1 MGWLPTRQ
9 ELLSPGGYRDFA
21 MAFCRRQRLP
31 PSKAEAVAER
41 LEFLTRQLP
50 AKGSENV
57 KAKAKA
63 KATTRGS

>member
-1 MGWLPTRQ
+1 
-9 ELLSPGGYRDFA
+9 

-41 LEFLTRQLP
+41 LEFLTRRLP

-63 KATTRGS
+63 KARRGVCDVLSVLSYAKLH